1 MMRKIIVKQF
11 QSQQI
16 KKLRQGTVASQ
27 GINFFITT
35 NTNKF
40 NFRQAKMEECQ
51 IQPHDEHATNHAAPV
66 QPFARGYRSG
76 LNTYNVE

>member
-1 MMRKIIVKQF
+1 MMRKIIKQF

-16 KKLRQGTVASQ
+16 KDLRQGTVASQ

-51 IQPHDEHATNHAAPV
+51 IQPHDEHAAPV